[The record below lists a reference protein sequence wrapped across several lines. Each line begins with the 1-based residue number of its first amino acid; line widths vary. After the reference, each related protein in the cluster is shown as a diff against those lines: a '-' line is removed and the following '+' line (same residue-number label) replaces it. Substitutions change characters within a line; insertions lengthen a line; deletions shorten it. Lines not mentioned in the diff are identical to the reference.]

1 MLVNVKHIFNIQ
13 FKVQN
18 WAMGWL
24 LLSASF
30 HNEKTELR
38 KSHLYKD
45 TSIET
50 GEPDLNTVIHYSLHV
65 VLFQYNSKCIKWIKA
80 NVVLLYKE
88 CSQHVETENSKEPML
103 HYSGEHKLLSSHT
116 D

>member
-13 FKVQN
+13 FNVQN

-38 KSHLYKD
+38 KSHLSKD

-50 GEPDLNTVIHYSLHV
+50 GEPRFEHSYT
-65 VLFQYNSKCIKWIKA
+65 LFLTC
-80 NVVLLYKE
+80 
-88 CSQHVETENSKEPML
+88 CSIPIQL
-103 HYSGEHKLLSSHT
+103 
-116 D
+116 